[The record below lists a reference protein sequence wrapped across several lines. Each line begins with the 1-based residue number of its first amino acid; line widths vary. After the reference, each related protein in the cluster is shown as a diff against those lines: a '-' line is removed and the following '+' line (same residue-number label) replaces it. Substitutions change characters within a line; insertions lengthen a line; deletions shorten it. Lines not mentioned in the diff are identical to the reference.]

1 MVPNNPTQPIDME
14 AARRAISFDL
24 RSACASLRDDELIAE
39 IDRITDRAA
48 RLGICRQRWEVDPR
62 FAPKAA
68 RVKQESGKRLHAAIP
83 GIGDIG
89 RI

>member
-14 AARRAISFDL
+14 AARRAVSFDL
-24 RSACASLRDDELIAE
+24 RSAHASLHGDERIAE

-62 FAPKAA
+62 FAPKSGRA
-68 RVKQESGKRLHAAIP
+68 KQDGIGRRPSIP

>member
-1 MVPNNPTQPIDME
+1 MVPNNPTEPIDME

-24 RSACASLRDDELIAE
+24 RSASVSLGGDELIAE

-48 RLGICRQRWEVDPR
+48 RLGICRQRYECDPR
-62 FAPKAA
+62 FAPKQTSV
-68 RVKQESGKRLHAAIP
+68 RRSSIP
-83 GIGDIG
+83 GIVDIG